1 MSQPRHSAVLTHH
14 FLDVTRLIS
23 NSFADVRQMLLAM
36 GLAVLCMADAH
47 AARPMNTDDAN
58 IVDEK
63 SCQME
68 AWVKTTHTSLERWA
82 MPGCNLGGELEWTV
96 GGNAQTEDA
105 IGKTQFWVGQ
115 VKKRWVPVGENSV
128 GISTTVGT
136 MATRPASAD
145 RANDTDY
152 YFNVPVT
159 VPLGHERFV
168 HINAGWVQHQ
178 SLGVSRATW
187 GVGGELPLSPMV
199 IAIAETYGEQ
209 NTGRARYQVGLRMWA
224 VPQRVQIDTTY
235 GNQLGQPEHL
245 RWFTVGL
252 RLLSPAFLP

>member
-1 MSQPRHSAVLTHH
+1 LIFHVVH
-14 FLDVTRLIS
+14 LIS
-23 NSFADVRQMLLAM
+23 FSVQLRRTLVALGFAA
-36 GLAVLCMADAH
+36 LCVGQAH

-63 SCQME
+63 SCQLE
-68 AWVKTTHTSLERWA
+68 AWAKTTRTSLERWA

-96 GGNAQTEDA
+96 GGNAQTEDV

-128 GISTTVGT
+128 GISTTVGS
-136 MATRPASAD
+136 MATRPATAD
-145 RANDTDY
+145 RPNDKDY
-152 YFNVPVT
+152 YLNVPVT

-168 HINAGWVQHQ
+168 HLNAGWVQHQ

-187 GVGGELPLSPMV
+187 GVGGELPLSPSV

-209 NTGRARYQVGLRMWA
+209 NTGRARYQVGLRVWA

-235 GNQLGQPEHL
+235 GNQLGEPEHL

>member
-1 MSQPRHSAVLTHH
+1 MLTHY
-14 FLDVTRLIS
+14 FLDLTRLIS
-23 NSFADVRQMLLAM
+23 NSFADVRQTLLAM
-36 GLAVLCMADAH
+36 GLAALCMAQAH

-63 SCQME
+63 SCQLE
-68 AWVKTTHTSLERWA
+68 TWAKTTRTSLERWA

-105 IGKTQFWVGQ
+105 VGKTQFWVGQ

-136 MATRPASAD
+136 MTTRPATAD
-145 RANDTDY
+145 RPNDKDY
-152 YFNVPVT
+152 YLNVPIT

-168 HINAGWVQHQ
+168 HLNAGWVQHQ

-187 GVGGELPLSPMV
+187 GVGGELPLSLSV

-209 NTGRARYQVGLRMWA
+209 NTGRARYQVGLRVWA